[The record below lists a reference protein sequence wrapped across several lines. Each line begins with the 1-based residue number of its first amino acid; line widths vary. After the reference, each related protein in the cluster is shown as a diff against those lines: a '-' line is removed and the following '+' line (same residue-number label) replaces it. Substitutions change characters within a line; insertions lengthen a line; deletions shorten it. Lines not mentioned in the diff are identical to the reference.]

1 MGSRLFINLTFPGRN
16 TMGHGLFFV
25 LVSLGKKS
33 GSAYYALSG
42 FPLTISPRG
51 FPLCC
56 YFKHLR
62 HHLRVFI

>member
-1 MGSRLFINLTFPGRN
+1 MGSRLFINLTFPGGN
-16 TMGHGLFFV
+16 TMGRGLFFV

-33 GSAYYALSG
+33 DSAYTLSG

-56 YFKHLR
+56 YCKHLR